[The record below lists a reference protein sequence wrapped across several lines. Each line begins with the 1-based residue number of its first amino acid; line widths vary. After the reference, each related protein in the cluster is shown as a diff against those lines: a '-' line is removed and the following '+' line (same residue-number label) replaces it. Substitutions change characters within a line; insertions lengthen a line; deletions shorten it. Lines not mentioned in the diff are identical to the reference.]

1 MLLNKAHDAA
11 VPMSKV
17 KSRKTHSTPEK
28 PLKWERRPEERPREL
43 LEAALAVFS
52 QRGFRNTRL
61 DDVADAAGVTK
72 GAIYHYFDTKE
83 ELLLSVIEHYHAT
96 AFGRAEEALANRE
109 LSASE
114 RIEQVVKKIF
124 QPAEARKRQLLSL
137 LIRGIAHEVPRV
149 HDRWLRDGPARLW
162 SLVAGL
168 VEEGK
173 RSGEFRAEADSD
185 VASRV
190 LISGLV
196 LQRLWD
202 EDAGNIPAIAIDQTR
217 LIDSSIELFLAS
229 LRR

>member
-1 MLLNKAHDAA
+1 
-11 VPMSKV
+11 MSKTKGG
-17 KSRKTHSTPEK
+17 KSPKTPK
-28 PLKWERRPEERPREL
+28 RERRPDDRPHEL
-43 LEAALAVFS
+43 LEAALTVFS

-61 DDVADAAGVTK
+61 DDVAEAAGVTK

-83 ELLLSVIEHYHAT
+83 ELLLNVIEHYQSL
-96 AFGRAEEALANRE
+96 AFGRAEEVLADPT

-124 QPAEARKRQLLSL
+124 QPREERKRLLLAL

-162 SLVAGL
+162 ALVAGL

-173 RSGEFRAEADSD
+173 RSGEFRRDADGEI
-185 VASRV
+185 AARV
-190 LISGLV
+190 LISGLI
-196 LQRLWD
+196 LQRLWNA
-202 EDAGNIPAIAIDQTR
+202 DADGDPEIGIDQSR

-229 LRR
+229 VRRDR

>member
-1 MLLNKAHDAA
+1 
-11 VPMSKV
+11 MSKTR
-17 KSRKTHSTPEK
+17 SRKPSK
-28 PLKWERRPEERPREL
+28 QLKWERRPEERPREL

-83 ELLLSVIEHYHAT
+83 ELLLSVIDHYQAA

-109 LSASE
+109 LSAAE

-124 QPAEARKRQLLSL
+124 QPTEERKRLLLAL

-162 SLVAGL
+162 GLVAGL

-173 RSGEFRAEADSD
+173 RSGEFRADADSE

-196 LQRLWD
+196 LQRLWN
-202 EDAGNIPAIAIDQTR
+202 EDAENVPEIAVDQAR